1 MSVFGL
7 QCPLSIE
14 PCSDL
19 YLTIALGRS
28 LPALLCYR
36 LDLTF
41 PDIAM
46 VATSRSF
53 AKGSTLELLRLYQDS
68 PDLRLRNQLV
78 QLNIGLVRRE
88 AYRWLQQS
96 NETFDDLM
104 QVGSLGLIRAIER
117 FDMGRGYA
125 FSSFAIPYIRGEIQH
140 YLRDKSTSMRIPRRW
155 QALQSQSVRVIR
167 QLQGDLGRL
176 PNDAE
181 IADALDISA
190 EEWQE
195 VKLANRNRLLLSLDA
210 PVQDEESTC
219 LGDLLPDMK
228 YKSFQLAQEDQLR
241 LQQAL
246 HQLEQRTRE
255 VLEFVFLYDLTQK
268 ETAERMGISAV
279 TVSRRVKQG
288 LKHLHALMASGEDDL
303 T

>member
-1 MSVFGL
+1 
-7 QCPLSIE
+7 
-14 PCSDL
+14 
-19 YLTIALGRS
+19 
-28 LPALLCYR
+28 
-36 LDLTF
+36 
-41 PDIAM
+41 M
-46 VATSRSF
+46 VATPRF
-53 AKGSTLELLRLYQDS
+53 QTKGNTLELLRQYQS
-68 PDLRLRNQLV
+68 NPSLGLRNQLV

-96 NETFDDLM
+96 TETFDDLM
-104 QVGSLGLIRAIER
+104 QVGSMGLIRAIER
-117 FDMGRGYA
+117 FDMGKGYA

-140 YLRDKSTSMRIPRRW
+140 YLRDKSTPMRIPRRW
-155 QALQSQSVRVIR
+155 QALQSQSTRVIR
-167 QLQGDLGRL
+167 QLQADLGRL

-181 IADALDISA
+181 IAAALEISSA
-190 EEWQE
+190 EWQE
-195 VKLANRNRLLLSLDA
+195 VKLASRNRSLLSLDA

-219 LGDLLPDMK
+219 LGDMLPALK
-228 YKSFQLAQEDQLR
+228 YKRFQLAQEDQLR
-241 LQQAL
+241 LQQSL

-288 LKHLHALMASGEDDL
+288 LKHLKTLMVSNEDEL